1 MAESTEHTQQ
11 LLTKLEE
18 AQHTVAALKK
28 ELLAGKGDN
37 LSSKELEEKSE
48 QRYRSF
54 LEQSAEGIWLMEM
67 EEPLAIT
74 RREDEQVEAFY
85 KYGILKECNNVMA
98 RMYGMSNA
106 RELIGARLSD
116 LLIPSN
122 PANIEYLKAFIRSGY
137 KLTDAESQEVD
148 VEGKPKFFLNNLIG
162 IIENGFVMRVW
173 GTQRD
178 ITEAKHTDASL
189 RASEARHKALLQALP
204 DWIFRYRK
212 DGTYLDFN
220 GQKQG
225 LLFPPSVFLGKTV
238 FEVHAETLANQTF
251 QHIKRTLETRT
262 IQYFEFKL
270 PVDNEVRYYE
280 SRMAPS
286 GSDEVVEIVRDIT
299 ETKRTQTLQ
308 IGQQQILEMIAI
320 DTPLTEVLTALS
332 RFIESQ
338 SEGMFCSIELV
349 SDDGS
354 FMIVGAA
361 PNLPEAI
368 IQKMN
373 GLKISPSLGSCGAA
387 ITSQKTVISSD
398 ITHDPLW
405 QDFLDDVLPQG
416 FRACWSN
423 PIFSKSGNVLGS
435 FGMFFKKICRPGE
448 QDYRLMEISARLAG
462 IAIDSHLAAIHL
474 RESEE
479 RYRALYENN
488 PLMNFTIDAEGIILL
503 VNELGA
509 QQLGY
514 SARELIGQSGRI
526 LFRDEDSLPALGL
539 IGKCLRNPAQVSEW
553 EVRKVCKDGRL
564 IWVKES
570 ARAIKQADGKP
581 AVLLVGEDITWRK
594 SAEEALRES
603 EQRHRLLFERN
614 LAGVYRGK
622 LDGTAIDC
630 NEAYAQIFGYDS
642 KEDFLTHTAFDV
654 YFDVSER
661 ETFINLLVENGSVTN
676 FEVKLRKKDGSPVWL
691 LLNVTLLEDN
701 NGLATI
707 IEETAIDITERKL
720 AEDALRE
727 SEAKFRSVAESTAS
741 ALTIHHEGDLLYV
754 NPSAERISGY
764 SREELLQMNLAQLL
778 HPDSLQ
784 LFIERTRA
792 RNIGEPISQETEYKI
807 ICKNGEERWM
817 DFTFGG
823 FVNIDSLPAIIGTGY
838 DITDRKRAE
847 ALLIAE
853 KERLSVTLR
862 SIGDGV
868 IATDT
873 SGKINLIN
881 KIAENLTGWHQEEVL
896 GKPLEDVFQIINAKT
911 RQPLESRVTGML
923 KTGQVV
929 ELDEQTTLI
938 AKDGTERIIA
948 DSMAPIY
955 DKESK
960 IIGSVLVFRD
970 MTEELKRE
978 EESLK
983 ATKLES
989 IALLAGGIAHDFNN
1003 ILTAIM
1009 GNLSL
1014 AKRFI
1019 NPQNSAYQ
1027 RLNDTEQ
1034 ATLRAKDLTQQLL
1047 TFSSGGAPIKKTA
1060 SVARLL
1066 QESVNFALTGSNVKA
1081 NLYLQEDL
1089 WLTQIDEGQINQVI
1103 HNLVLNARQ
1112 AMPLGGTIEVRAE
1125 NVALKT
1131 GSTIQGAHLSPDKYV
1146 KITVKDPGVGISPE
1160 HLQKIFDP
1168 YFTTKQRGSG
1178 LGLATSYSIIKNHE
1192 GFLFVESE
1200 LGTGTTFSIYLRATD
1215 KQEVK
1220 KIAIESSPMAGKGKI
1235 LIMDDEPVLRKMI
1248 GDMLNYLGYESEAA
1262 ANGSQAL
1269 EMYKQAQEADVVF
1282 DAVILDLTVPGE
1294 MGGAE
1299 TAEKL
1304 HKMDPNIRCIVSSG
1318 YSTDPIMA
1326 EYREHGFVA
1335 VIAKPYQLA
1344 ELNEVLSRVTGKVS
1358 EAN

>member
-1 MAESTEHTQQ
+1 MAESNENIRQ
-11 LLTKLEE
+11 LLAELEE
-18 AQHTVAALKK
+18 AQHIVAALKEK
-28 ELLAGKGDN
+28 LLLSKDSN
-37 LSSKELEEKSE
+37 LSSQELEEKSE
-48 QRYRSF
+48 ERYRSF
-54 LEQSAEGIWLMEM
+54 VEQSAEGIWLLEM
-67 EEPLAIT
+67 EKPISIKLT
-74 RREDEQVEAFY
+74 EDEQIESFF
-85 KYGILKECNNVMA
+85 KYGSLVECNQVMA
-98 RMYGMSNA
+98 RMYGLSNA
-106 RELIGARLSD
+106 EEMIGARLSD
-116 LLIPSN
+116 LLLPSN

-148 VEGKPKFFLNNLIG
+148 IEGKAKIFLNNLIG
-162 IIENGFVMRVW
+162 IVEDGFVMRAW

-178 ITEAKHTDASL
+178 ITEAKLTGESL
-189 RASEARHKALLQALP
+189 RASEARHKALLQAVP

-220 GQKQG
+220 GQENG
-225 LLFPPSVFLGKTV
+225 LLFPASVFLGKTV
-238 FEVHAETLANQTF
+238 FEVHTEGLANQTF
-251 QHIKRTLETRT
+251 HRIKQTLETGT
-262 IQYFEFKL
+262 IQHFEFKL
-270 PVDNEVRYYE
+270 TVENEIRYYE

-299 ETKRTQTLQ
+299 ENKRAQALQ
-308 IGQQQILEMIAI
+308 IGQQQILELIAR
-320 DTPLTEVLTALS
+320 DTPLKEVLKALS
-332 RFIESQ
+332 LFIESQ
-338 SEGMFCSIELV
+338 SEGMLCSIELV
-349 SDDGS
+349 SDDGA
-354 FMIVGAA
+354 FMTVGAA
-361 PNLPEAI
+361 PNLPDEI
-368 IQKMN
+368 IQKIN
-373 GLKISPSLGSCGAA
+373 GMKISPTMSSCGAA
-387 ITSQKTVISSD
+387 ITGGKRVVSSD
-398 ITHDPLW
+398 IANDPLW
-405 QDFLDDVLPQG
+405 KDFLDDMLPQG

-423 PIFSKSGNVLGS
+423 PIFSKNGNVLGS
-435 FGMFFKKICRPGE
+435 FGMLFKRICTPHE
-448 QDYRLMEISARLAG
+448 QDYKLMDISTRLAG
-462 IAIDSHLAAIHL
+462 IAIDNHLAAIHL

-488 PLMNFTIDAEGIILL
+488 PLMSFTVNTEGVILL
-503 VNELGA
+503 VNEFGA

-514 SARELIGQSGRI
+514 TAKELIGQSGKI
-526 LFRDEDSLPALGL
+526 LFRDEDKLPARGL
-539 IGKCLRNPAQVSEW
+539 IHKCLQNPTQVSEW
-553 EVRKVCKDGRL
+553 EIRKVHKDGRL
-564 IWVKES
+564 IWVKEN

-594 SAEEALRES
+594 SVEEALRES
-603 EQRHRLLFERN
+603 ERRYRLLFERN

-676 FEVKLRKKDGSPVWL
+676 FEIKLRKKDGSPVWL
-691 LLNVTLLEDN
+691 LLNVTLLEDS
-701 NGLATI
+701 NGFATI

-741 ALTIHHEGDLLYV
+741 AMTIHRDGNLLYV
-754 NPSAERISGY
+754 NPSTERISGY
-764 SREELLQMNLAQLL
+764 SKEELLQMNLTQIL

-784 LFIERTRA
+784 LYVERTLA
-792 RNIGEPISQETEYKI
+792 RRRGEPLPLQAEYKI

-823 FVNIDSLPAIIGTGY
+823 FVNIDSLPAIIGTAY

-847 ALLIAE
+847 ELLIAE

-873 SGKINLIN
+873 EGKINLIN
-881 KIAENLTGWHQEEVL
+881 KIAENLTGWQQQDAL
-896 GKPLEDVFQIINAKT
+896 GRPLDDVFQIINAKT
-911 RQPLESRVTGML
+911 HQPLESRVPIIL
-923 KTGQVV
+923 KTGQVP
-929 ELDEQTTLI
+929 ELEEQTALV

-948 DSMAPIY
+948 DSMTPIY
-955 DKESK
+955 DKESN

-970 MTEELKRE
+970 LTEELKRE

-1014 AKRFI
+1014 AKRFVE
-1019 NPQNSAYQ
+1019 PQNRAYQ

-1034 ATLRAKDLTQQLL
+1034 ATLRAKELTQQLL

-1060 SVARLL
+1060 SVAQLL
-1066 QESVNFALTGSNVKA
+1066 QEGVNFALTGSNVKG

-1089 WLTQIDEGQINQVI
+1089 WMTEIDEGQINQVI

-1112 AMPLGGTIEVRAE
+1112 AMPLGGTIEIRAE

-1131 GSTIQGAHLSPDKYV
+1131 GSTIQGAFLPPNKYV
-1146 KITVKDPGVGISPE
+1146 KIMVQDPGVGISSE

-1168 YFTTKQRGSG
+1168 YFTTKQKGSG
-1178 LGLATSYSIIKNHE
+1178 LGLATSYSIIKNHQ
-1192 GFLFVESE
+1192 GCLFVESE
-1200 LGTGTTFSIYLRATD
+1200 LGTGTTFSIYLPASD
-1215 KQEVK
+1215 KQAVK
-1220 KIAIESSPMAGKGKI
+1220 KIAIESSPLTGKGKI

-1248 GDMLNYLGYESEAA
+1248 GDMLNYLGYESETA
-1262 ANGSQAL
+1262 ANGSEAL
-1269 EMYKQAQEADVVF
+1269 TMYKQAQEAGISF

-1299 TAEKL
+1299 AAEKL
-1304 HKMDPNIRCIVSSG
+1304 QNMDPNVRCIVSSG

-1326 EYREHGFVA
+1326 EYQGHGFVA
-1335 VIAKPYQLA
+1335 VIAKPYQIA
-1344 ELNEVLSRVTGKVS
+1344 ELNEVLGRVIGKVS

>member
-1 MAESTEHTQQ
+1 MGKSNETTQPRAEFEEGQSTAT
-11 LLTKLEE
+11 
-18 AQHTVAALKK
+18 ALK
-28 ELLAGKGDN
+28 EEPLAGRYSN
-37 LSSKELEEKSE
+37 FSPQQLEEKSKE
-48 QRYRSF
+48 RYRSF
-54 LEQSAEGIWLMEM
+54 VQQSTEGVWLVEM
-67 EEPLAIT
+67 EKPISIKLS
-74 RREDEQVEAFY
+74 EDEQIEIFY
-85 KYGILKECNNVMA
+85 KYGYIAECNKVMA
-98 RMYGMSNA
+98 QMYGLSDAAEM
-106 RELIGARLSD
+106 IGARLSD

-122 PANIEYLKAFIRSGY
+122 PANIDYLKAFIRAGY

-148 VEGKPKFFLNNLIG
+148 FEGNPKFFLNNLIG
-162 IIENGFVMRVW
+162 IIEEGFVMRVW

-178 ITEAKHTDASL
+178 LTEVKHTDESL
-189 RASEARHKALLQALP
+189 RASEARHKALLQAVP

-220 GQKQG
+220 GQEQG
-225 LLFPPSVFLGKTV
+225 LLFPPSEFLGKTV
-238 FEVHAETLANQTF
+238 FEVHTQALANQTF
-251 QHIKRTLETRT
+251 QRIKQTLETNT
-262 IQYFEFKL
+262 IQHFEFKL
-270 PVDNEVRYYE
+270 AVEDEARYYE

-299 ETKRTQTLQ
+299 ENKRAQALQ
-308 IGQQQILEMIAI
+308 AGQQQILELIAR
-320 DTPLTEVLTALS
+320 DTPLDEVLNALS
-332 RFIESQ
+332 LFIESQ
-338 SEGMFCSIELV
+338 SEDMLCSIELV
-349 SDDGS
+349 SDDGT
-354 FMIVGAA
+354 FMTVGAA
-361 PNLPEAI
+361 PNLPDEI
-368 IQKMN
+368 IQKIN
-373 GLKISPSLGSCGAA
+373 GMKIDPTMSACGAA
-387 ITSQKTVISSD
+387 ITGKARVISSD
-398 ITHDPLW
+398 ITSDPLW
-405 QDFLDDVLPQG
+405 KDFLDDMLPHG

-423 PIFSKSGNVLGS
+423 PILSKNGSVLGS
-435 FGMFFKKICRPGE
+435 FGMLFKRICTPHE
-448 QDYRLMEISARLAG
+448 QDFKLMEISTRLAG
-462 IAIDSHLAAIHL
+462 IAIDNHLSAIHL

-488 PLMNFTIDAEGIILL
+488 PLMNFTINTEGIILL
-503 VNELGA
+503 VNEIGA

-514 SARELIGQSGRI
+514 SASELIGQSGKI
-526 LFRDEDSLPALGL
+526 LFRNEDKLFALGL
-539 IGKCLRNPAQVSEW
+539 IHKHLQNPAQVSEW
-553 EVRKVCKDGRL
+553 EICKVRKDGTL
-564 IWVKES
+564 IWVKEK

-594 SAEEALRES
+594 SAEEALKES
-603 EQRHRLLFERN
+603 ERRYRLLFERN

-642 KEDFLTHTAFDV
+642 KADFLTHTAFDV
-654 YFDVSER
+654 YFQVSDR
-661 ETFINLLVENGSVTN
+661 EAFINLLVENGSVTN
-676 FEVKLRKKDGSPVWL
+676 FEAKLRKKDGSPVWL
-691 LLNVTLLEDN
+691 LLNVTLLEDSD
-701 NGLATI
+701 GAATI

-720 AEDALRE
+720 AEEALRE

-741 ALTIHHEGDLLYV
+741 AMTIHRDGNLLYV
-754 NPSAERISGY
+754 NPSTERISGY
-764 SREELLQMNLAQLL
+764 SKEELLQMNMTQLI

-784 LFIERTRA
+784 LYIDRTAA
-792 RNIGEPISQETEYKI
+792 RKRGEPVSLQAEYRI

-823 FVNIDSLPAIIGTGY
+823 FVNIDSLPAIIGTAY

-847 ALLIAE
+847 ELLIAE

-873 SGKINLIN
+873 EGKINLIN
-881 KIAENLTGWHQEEVL
+881 KIAENLTGWQQQEAL
-896 GKPLEDVFQIINAKT
+896 GKPLDEVFQIINAKT
-911 RQPLESRVTGML
+911 HQSLESRVSTVL
-923 KTGQVV
+923 KNGQIP
-929 ELDEQTTLI
+929 ELEEQIALI
-938 AKDGTERIIA
+938 AKDGTERIVA
-948 DSMAPIY
+948 DSIAPIY
-955 DKESK
+955 DKESN

-1014 AKRFI
+1014 AKRFVD
-1019 NPQNSAYQ
+1019 PQNSAYQ

-1034 ATLRAKDLTQQLL
+1034 ATLRAKELTQQLL

-1060 SVARLL
+1060 SIAELL
-1066 QESVNFALTGSNVKA
+1066 REGVNFALTGSNVKG
-1081 NLYLQEDL
+1081 NLYLQKDL
-1089 WLTQIDEGQINQVI
+1089 WMTEIDEGQINQVI

-1131 GSTIQGAHLSPDKYV
+1131 GSTIQGAYIPPNKYV
-1146 KITVKDPGVGISPE
+1146 KIMVKDPGVGIPPE

-1168 YFTTKQRGSG
+1168 YFTTKQKGSG

-1192 GFLFVESE
+1192 GYLFVESE
-1200 LGTGTTFSIYLRATD
+1200 LGTGTTFSIYFPASD
-1215 KQEVK
+1215 KQPAP
-1220 KIAIESSPMAGKGKI
+1220 KITLERRPLTGKGKV

-1248 GDMLNYLGYESEAA
+1248 SDMLKYLGYESETA

-1269 EMYKQAQEADVVF
+1269 EMYKQAQQADASF

-1299 TAEKL
+1299 AADKL
-1304 HKMDPNIRCIVSSG
+1304 HKIDPNVRCIVSSG

-1326 EYREHGFVA
+1326 EYKEHGFAA
-1335 VIAKPYQLA
+1335 VIAKPYQIA
-1344 ELNEVLSRVTGKVS
+1344 ELNEVLSRVIGKVS